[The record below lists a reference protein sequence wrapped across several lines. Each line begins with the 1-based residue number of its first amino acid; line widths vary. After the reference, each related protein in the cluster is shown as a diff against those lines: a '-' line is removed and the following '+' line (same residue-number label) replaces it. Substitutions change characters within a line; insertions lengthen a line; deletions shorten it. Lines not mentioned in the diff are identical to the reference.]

1 MISGEISLEAP
12 IIDLVTDLV
21 IGRGGAASTLRFQ
34 AANGNPAIVMNEADS
49 LPATRCEACGY
60 FMILTDSE
68 YTDTE
73 CLVCRAAMPA
83 GTTACPK
90 CGWTY
95 KEK

>member
-12 IIDLVTDLV
+12 IVDLVTDLV

-34 AANGNPAIVMNEADS
+34 DTNGNSAIVMNEADS
-49 LPATRCEACGY
+49 MPATRCKACGY
-60 FMILTDSE
+60 FMIITDSE